1 MTRLKLSVSLQ
12 YYASKEDIQPNKLR
26 FNRSFINISEFEEY
40 IKKGFCF
47 CHWFDTKADEFSSS
61 EKNSKNF
68 ERANVIFV
76 DVDDNDMEM
85 KQFVSGLSMKPTVY
99 YTTPN
104 NLNPSKGNKY
114 RFRLCYVFCEDMRTC
129 EMFTSTYKAIINSI
143 RKDFP
148 LYPDK
153 DKCGG
158 TAAQYFNGNGTCNCE
173 VYTTKNVYRLADFG
187 VSFVVEP
194 QHKNIV
200 VATDKDSKRTTKD
213 DKRITAFPITDKDFI
228 NDLNTFVPSELL
240 DKYKGKYGYFDHSE
254 LSFND
259 GYALIP
265 KDYHEIYRCWY
276 LETETNKN
284 GNTRKVSVVKRIR
297 DGDGRRKCLYI
308 GALIRRM
315 IRPYISFEHLLYNLV
330 AERQWYYDNSDKVL
344 TNDVLMQIANNA
356 LNIPIEKI
364 NIKTKRKPSKFK
376 VDKSYCLQNGIKPK
390 AMVGIV
396 RRKLKD
402 EEIGELY
409 DCNLSVK
416 QNLDLLKA
424 NGMKIGLS
432 RLYEFCDRNNIPR
445 RCYRKKVE

>member
-1 MTRLKLSVSLQ
+1 MIRLKLSVSLQ
-12 YYASKEDIQPNKLR
+12 YYASKESIQPNKLR
-26 FNRSFINISEFEEY
+26 FNRSFINIGEFEEY

-68 ERANVIFV
+68 ERANVVFV
-76 DVDDNDMEM
+76 DVDDYDMEM

-129 EMFTSTYKAIINSI
+129 EMFGSTYKAIINSI
-143 RKDFP
+143 RKDYP
-148 LYPDK
+148 SYPDK

-158 TAAQYFNGNGTCNCE
+158 TAAQYFNGNGTRNCE
-173 VYTTKNVYRLADFG
+173 VYTTNYVYKLADFD
-187 VSFVVEP
+187 VSFVEDP

-200 VATDKDSKRTTKD
+200 VATAKDSKRTNND
-213 DKRITAFPITDKDFI
+213 DKRATAFHVTDKDFI
-228 NDLNTFVPSELL
+228 NDINTLLPSELL
-240 DKYKGKYGYFDHSE
+240 DKYKGQYDYFDHSE
-254 LSFND
+254 LAFND

-297 DGDGRRKCLYI
+297 DGEGRRKCLYI

-315 IRPYISFEHLLYNLV
+315 IRPNISFEHLLYNLI

-356 LNIPIEKI
+356 LSIPIENI
-364 NIKTKRKPSKFK
+364 IIKTKRKPNKFK
-376 VDKSYCLQNGIKPK
+376 VNKSYCLQNGIRPK

-416 QNLDLLKA
+416 QNLELLKA

-432 RLYEFCDRNNIPR
+432 RLYEFCDRNNIQR

>member
-47 CHWFDTKADEFSSS
+47 CHWFDTKADEFSIS
-61 EKNSKNF
+61 EKSSKNF

-76 DVDDNDMEM
+76 DVDDYDIEM
-85 KQFVSGLSMKPTVY
+85 KQFVNGLSMKPTVY

-114 RFRLCYVFCEDMRTC
+114 RFRLCYVFREDMRTC
-129 EMFTSTYKAIINSI
+129 EMFASTYKAIINSI
-143 RKDFP
+143 RKDNP
-148 LYPDK
+148 SYPDK

-173 VYTTKNVYRLADFG
+173 VYTTNNVYKLADFD

-200 VATDKDSKRTTKD
+200 VATGKDCNRTTKD
-213 DKRITAFPITDKDFI
+213 DKRLTAFSITDKDFI
-228 NDLNTFVPSELL
+228 NDLNTLLPSELL
-240 DKYKGKYGYFDHSE
+240 DKHKEQYGYFDHSE

-284 GNTRKVSVVKRIR
+284 GNTRKVSVVKKIR
-297 DGDGRRKCLYI
+297 DGEGRRKCLYI

-315 IRPYISFEHLLYNLV
+315 IRPNISFEHLLYNLI

-402 EEIGELY
+402 EEIGKLY
-409 DCNLSVK
+409 DFNLSVK
-416 QNLDLLKA
+416 QNLELLKA
-424 NGMKIGLS
+424 YGLKIGLS

>member
-47 CHWFDTKADEFSSS
+47 CHWFDTKADEFSIS
-61 EKNSKNF
+61 EKSSKNF

-76 DVDDNDMEM
+76 DVDDYDIEM
-85 KQFVSGLSMKPTVY
+85 KQFVNGLSMKPTVY

-114 RFRLCYVFCEDMRTC
+114 RFRLCYVFREDMRTC
-129 EMFTSTYKAIINSI
+129 EMFASTYKAIINSI
-143 RKDFP
+143 RKDNP
-148 LYPDK
+148 SYPDK

-173 VYTTKNVYRLADFG
+173 VYTTNNVYKLADFD

-200 VATDKDSKRTTKD
+200 VATGKDCNRTTKD
-213 DKRITAFPITDKDFI
+213 DKRLTAFSITDKDFI
-228 NDLNTFVPSELL
+228 NDLNTLLPSELL
-240 DKYKGKYGYFDHSE
+240 DKHKEQYGYFDHSE

-284 GNTRKVSVVKRIR
+284 GNTRKVSVVKKIR
-297 DGDGRRKCLYI
+297 DGEGRRKCLYI

-315 IRPYISFEHLLYNLV
+315 IRPNISFEHLLYNLI

-402 EEIGELY
+402 EEIGKLY
-409 DCNLSVK
+409 DFNLSVK
-416 QNLDLLKA
+416 QNLELLKA
-424 NGMKIGLS
+424 YGLKIGLS

-445 RCYRKKVE
+445 KCYRKKVE

>member
-40 IKKGFCF
+40 ITKGFCF
-47 CHWFDTKADEFSSS
+47 CHWFDTKADEFSIS
-61 EKNSKNF
+61 EKSSKNF

-76 DVDDNDMEM
+76 DVDDYDIEM
-85 KQFVSGLSMKPTVY
+85 KQFVNGLSMKPAVY

-114 RFRLCYVFCEDMRTC
+114 RFRLCYVFREDMRTC
-129 EMFTSTYKAIINSI
+129 EMFASTYKAIINSI
-143 RKDFP
+143 RKDNP
-148 LYPDK
+148 SYPDK

-173 VYTTKNVYRLADFG
+173 VYTTNNVYKLADFD

-200 VATDKDSKRTTKD
+200 VATGKDCNRTTKD
-213 DKRITAFPITDKDFI
+213 DKRLTAFSITDKDFI
-228 NDLNTFVPSELL
+228 NDLNTLLPSELL
-240 DKYKGKYGYFDHSE
+240 DKHKEQYGYFDHSE

-284 GNTRKVSVVKRIR
+284 GNTRKVSVVKKIR
-297 DGDGRRKCLYI
+297 DGEGRRKCLYI

-315 IRPYISFEHLLYNLV
+315 IRPNISFEHLLYNLI

-402 EEIGELY
+402 EEIGKLY
-409 DCNLSVK
+409 DFNLSVK
-416 QNLDLLKA
+416 QNLELLKA
-424 NGMKIGLS
+424 YGLKIGLS

>member
-61 EKNSKNF
+61 EKSSKNF

-76 DVDDNDMEM
+76 DVDDYDIEM
-85 KQFVSGLSMKPTVY
+85 KQFVNGLSMKPTVY

-114 RFRLCYVFCEDMRTC
+114 RFRLCYVFREDMRTC
-129 EMFTSTYKAIINSI
+129 EMFASTYKAIINSI
-143 RKDFP
+143 RKDNP
-148 LYPDK
+148 SYPDK

-173 VYTTKNVYRLADFG
+173 VYTTNNVYKLADFD

-200 VATDKDSKRTTKD
+200 VATGKDCNRTTKD
-213 DKRITAFPITDKDFI
+213 DKRFTAFPITDKDFI
-228 NDLNTFVPSELL
+228 NDLNTLLPSELL
-240 DKYKGKYGYFDHSE
+240 DKHKEQYGYFDHSE
-254 LSFND
+254 LSFDD

-284 GNTRKVSVVKRIR
+284 GNTRKVSVVKKIR
-297 DGDGRRKCLYI
+297 DGEGRRKCLYI

-315 IRPYISFEHLLYNLV
+315 IRPNISFEHLLYNLI

-402 EEIGELY
+402 EEIGKLY
-409 DCNLSVK
+409 DFNLSVK
-416 QNLDLLKA
+416 QNLELLKA
-424 NGMKIGLS
+424 YGLKIGLS

>member
-1 MTRLKLSVSLQ
+1 MTRLKLSVSLL
-12 YYASKEDIQPNKLR
+12 YYASKENIQFNKLR

-47 CHWFDTKADEFSSS
+47 CHWFDTNADEFSNS

-68 ERANVIFV
+68 ERANVVFV
-76 DVDDNDMEM
+76 DIDDYDMEM
-85 KQFVSGLSMKPTVY
+85 KQFVCGLSMKPTLY
-99 YTTPN
+99 YTTQN

-114 RFRLCYVFCEDMRTC
+114 RFRLCYAFCEDMRTC
-129 EMFTSTYKAIINSI
+129 EMFASTYKAIINSI
-143 RKDFP
+143 CKDYP
-148 LYPDK
+148 SYPDK
-153 DKCGG
+153 DSCGG
-158 TAAQYFNGNGTCNCE
+158 TAAQCFYGNGTRNCE
-173 VYTTKNVYRLADFG
+173 VYTTNNVYKLADFE

-194 QHKNIV
+194 QHKDIV
-200 VATDKDSKRTTKD
+200 VTTGKDSRGTNKD
-213 DKRITAFPITDKDFI
+213 DKRTTAFPITDKGFI
-228 NDLNTFVPSELL
+228 NDLNTLLPSELL
-240 DKYKGKYGYFDHSE
+240 GKYKGQYSYFDHSE

-276 LETETNKN
+276 LETVTNKN

-297 DGDGRRKCLYI
+297 DGEGRRKCLYI

-315 IRPYISFEHLLYNLV
+315 IHPNISFELLLYNLI

-344 TNDVLMQIANNA
+344 TNEVLMQIANNA
-356 LNIPIEKI
+356 LSIPIEKI

-390 AMVGIV
+390 VMVGIV